1 MNLSK
6 KLKKF
11 SGKNV
16 LLLQGPVGGF
26 FRKIATKIPKAKVYK
41 VNFNGGDFFFYP
53 FKSINYTKS
62 LAELEDFYK
71 KLFEEKQIQVILM

>member
-6 KLKKF
+6 RLKKF

-41 VNFNGGDFFFYP
+41 VNFNGGDY
-53 FKSINYTKS
+53 
-62 LAELEDFYK
+62 
-71 KLFEEKQIQVILM
+71 